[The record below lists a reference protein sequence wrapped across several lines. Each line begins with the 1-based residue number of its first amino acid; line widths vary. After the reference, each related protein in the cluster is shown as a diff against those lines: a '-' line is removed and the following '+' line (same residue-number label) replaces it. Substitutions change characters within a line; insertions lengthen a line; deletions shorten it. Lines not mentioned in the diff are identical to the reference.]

1 MGTSPYCRR
10 GCIEHDKN
18 LHWSKT
24 IPKSPIYHGNR
35 DASNEES
42 ATIFYQRRFK
52 EKEGKSLRRSEHM
65 RKFSHLILSGFLL
78 VGFVS
83 VGFTQETFNVGVI
96 YSAKVMQTSAEGKKA
111 MFTLKQKEQQINDE
125 LTNIDNQAKELELKL
140 SSQKL
145 VLSLES
151 QQQMAYDLEQLRTKR
166 KRAEE
171 DHTKEYQ
178 QLEFSLVT
186 KIRNEVF
193 PIIESVAK
201 EKNFRLVFDLS
212 VTGVAYVDPVIDIT
226 DEVIQRY
233 DEVKS
238 SAK

>member
-1 MGTSPYCRR
+1 
-10 GCIEHDKN
+10 
-18 LHWSKT
+18 
-24 IPKSPIYHGNR
+24 
-35 DASNEES
+35 
-42 ATIFYQRRFK
+42 
-52 EKEGKSLRRSEHM
+52 M
-65 RKFSHLILSGFLL
+65 RKPSRIILLGVLL
-78 VGFVS
+78 AGLVS
-83 VGFTQETFNVGVI
+83 MGITQETFDVGII
-96 YSAKVMQTSAEGKKA
+96 YSVKVMQTSAEGKKA
-111 MFTLKQKEQQINDE
+111 MFTLKQKEQKINDE
-125 LTNIDNQAKELELKL
+125 LTKMDNQAKELEIKL

-151 QQQMAYDLEQLRTKR
+151 QQQMAYDLEQLRTKK

-171 DHTKEYQ
+171 DYTKEYK

-201 EKNFRLVFDLS
+201 EKNFRLVLDLS

-238 SAK
+238 LHSLENS

>member
-1 MGTSPYCRR
+1 
-10 GCIEHDKN
+10 
-18 LHWSKT
+18 
-24 IPKSPIYHGNR
+24 
-35 DASNEES
+35 
-42 ATIFYQRRFK
+42 
-52 EKEGKSLRRSEHM
+52 M
-65 RKFSHLILSGFLL
+65 RKLSHFILFGILL
-78 VGFVS
+78 AGFVS
-83 VGFTQETFNVGVI
+83 MGFSQETFNVGVI
-96 YSAKVMQTSAEGKKA
+96 NSARVMQTSSEGKKA

-125 LTNIDNQAKELELKL
+125 LTKIDTQAKELELKL

-145 VLSLES
+145 VLSLEA
-151 QQQMAYDLEQLRTKR
+151 QQQMAYDLEQLQTKR

-171 DHTKEYQ
+171 DGTKEYQ

-201 EKNFRLVFDLS
+201 EKNFRLVLDLS

-226 DEVIQRY
+226 NEVIQRY
-233 DEVKS
+233 NDAKS

>member
-1 MGTSPYCRR
+1 MLG
-10 GCIEHDKN
+10 
-18 LHWSKT
+18 
-24 IPKSPIYHGNR
+24 
-35 DASNEES
+35 
-42 ATIFYQRRFK
+42 
-52 EKEGKSLRRSEHM
+52 
-65 RKFSHLILSGFLL
+65 ILLA
-78 VGFVS
+78 GFVS
-83 VGFTQETFNVGVI
+83 MGLAQETFDVGVI
-96 YSAKVMQTSAEGKKA
+96 DSAKVMQTSAEGKKVI
-111 MFTLKQKEQQINDE
+111 FTLKQKEQQISDE
-125 LTNIDNQAKELELKL
+125 LAKLDDQAKELEIKL

-171 DHTKEYQ
+171 DYTKEYR

-193 PIIESVAK
+193 PIIETVAK
-201 EKNFRLVFDLS
+201 EKNFRLVLDLS
-212 VTGVAYVDPVIDIT
+212 VTGAAYVDPMIDIT

-233 DEVKS
+233 DEAKS